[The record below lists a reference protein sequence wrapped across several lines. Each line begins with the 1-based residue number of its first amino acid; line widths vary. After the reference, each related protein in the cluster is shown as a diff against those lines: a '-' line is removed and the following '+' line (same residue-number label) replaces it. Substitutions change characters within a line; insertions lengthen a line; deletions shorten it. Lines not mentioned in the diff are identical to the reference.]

1 MQPIGGRRPRVCFV
15 VESGTDV
22 RLVDGFSAIA
32 DLTVM
37 ARRIVRGVE
46 ISRPPASS
54 AAIEVG
60 PPSFSGFARHVF
72 ASLRRRRGEFDFIVA
87 QGYGAAAAAANLAAR
102 LTRTPAV
109 MLVCSPVEEYYG
121 CRRDRHDPAK
131 PFRSRELAALRLFA
145 AINARVGRGYV
156 VLSDHLASV
165 VRAHG
170 TRRRV
175 EVIPVYGVD
184 TAVFR
189 PLATSRHDLRRAR
202 GLPETGSIL
211 FFSSRMAPEKDSAAL
226 LEAFA
231 RLLAAGRDVHLL
243 HRSGGYRQLLDAA
256 AAIGVANRVIATD
269 AVHPIDDL
277 PLDYAA
283 TDVCVQA
290 SRAEGLGFSVLEAL
304 ACGVPVVATNVGG
317 LAETV
322 IDGVTGWSCPPRDP
336 RALADSLADALDR
349 PDEARRRALA
359 GRQMV
364 EQRFE
369 AASAFRRF
377 ASLIEREMADIRL

>member
-1 MQPIGGRRPRVCFV
+1 MQPTGDRRPRVCFV

-22 RLVDGFSAIA
+22 RLVDGFSAIS
-32 DLTVM
+32 DLTVL
-37 ARRIVRGVE
+37 ARRIVGGVE
-46 ISRPPASS
+46 INRPPASS

-60 PPSFSGFARHVF
+60 PASFSGFARHVF
-72 ASLRRRRGEFDFIVA
+72 ASLRRRRGEFDLIVA
-87 QGYGAAAAAANLAAR
+87 QGYGAAAVAANLAAR

-109 MLVCSPVEEYYG
+109 MLVCSPVEEYYR
-121 CRRDRHDPAK
+121 CRRDQPDSAK
-131 PFRSRELAALRLFA
+131 PFRSHELAALRLFA

-175 EVIPVYGVD
+175 DVIPVYGVD
-184 TAVFR
+184 TTLFR
-189 PLATSRHDLRRAR
+189 PVATPRRDLRRAR
-202 GLPETGSIL
+202 GLPETGAVL
-211 FFSSRMAPEKDSAAL
+211 FFSSRIAPEKDSQTL
-226 LEAFA
+226 LDAFA

-256 AAIGVANRVIATD
+256 AAIGVSGRVSATD
-269 AVHPIDDL
+269 AVHPIDEL

-283 TDVCVQA
+283 SDICVQA
-290 SRAEGLGFSVLEAL
+290 SRAEGLGYSALEAL

-322 IDGVTGWSCPPRDP
+322 IDGVTGWSCPPRDAG
-336 RALADSLADALDR
+336 ALAESLADALDR

-364 EQRFE
+364 QQRYE
-369 AASAFRRF
+369 AASAFSRF
-377 ASLIEREMADIRL
+377 ASLIQREMADVQS

>member
-1 MQPIGGRRPRVCFV
+1 MQPTGDRRPRVCFV

-37 ARRIVRGVE
+37 ARRIVGGVE

-60 PPSFSGFARHVF
+60 PASFPGFARHVL
-72 ASLRRRRGEFDFIVA
+72 ASLRRRSGEFDFIVA
-87 QGYGAAAAAANLAAR
+87 QGYGAAAAAANVAAR

-109 MLVCSPVEEYYG
+109 MLVCSPVEEYYR
-121 CRRDRHDPAK
+121 CRRDQHDPAK

-165 VRAHG
+165 VQSHG
-170 TRRRV
+170 TRCRV
-175 EVIPVYGVD
+175 DVIPVYGVD
-184 TAVFR
+184 TALFR
-189 PLATSRHDLRRAR
+189 PVATPRRDLRRAR

-211 FFSSRMAPEKDSAAL
+211 FFSSRIAPEKDSPTL

-243 HRSGGYRQLLDAA
+243 HRGGGYRQLLEAA
-256 AAIGVANRVIATD
+256 AAVGVASRVIATD
-269 AVHPIDDL
+269 AVHPIDEL

-283 TDVCVQA
+283 SDICVQA
-290 SRAEGLGFSVLEAL
+290 SRAEGLGYSALEAL

-322 IDGVTGWSCPPRDP
+322 IDGVTGWSCPPRDA
-336 RALADSLADALDR
+336 RALADSLADAIDR

-364 EQRFE
+364 EQRYE

-377 ASLIEREMADIRL
+377 ASLIQREMADSRL